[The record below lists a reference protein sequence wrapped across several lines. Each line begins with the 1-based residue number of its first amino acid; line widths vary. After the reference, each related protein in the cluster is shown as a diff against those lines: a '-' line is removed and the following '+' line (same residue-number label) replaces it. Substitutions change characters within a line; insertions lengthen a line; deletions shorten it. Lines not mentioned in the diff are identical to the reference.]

1 MASRLIDFI
10 SLMSD
15 MASKLDAFTST
26 SQHCLVSKVT
36 VTPCVFLIIIITCL
50 LPYMGKF

>member
-1 MASRLIDFI
+1 MASRLINLI

-36 VTPCVFLIIIITCL
+36 VTPLFFNNNYNMFTTLH
-50 LPYMGKF
+50 G